1 MKINLSATPLKV
13 DVLEELGGSI
23 CTSIADTQEKL
34 INGGMKYVVTLGDD
48 EYSLI
53 LNETNL
59 RAIAKAFGTET
70 EDWNGR
76 QIECYVG
83 TLIYNKEERT
93 GVRVRIPETVEKT
106 EKTVTAADLV
116 EPAGSGNEITDDI
129 PF

>member
-1 MKINLSATPLKV
+1 MQITLRATPLKV
-13 DVLEELGGSI
+13 DTLEELGGTLQTTI
-23 CTSIADTQEKL
+23 TDTQEKL
-34 INGGMKYVVTLGDD
+34 INGDMKYVVTLGDD

-59 RAIAKAFGTET
+59 RAIAKAYGTET
-70 EDWNGR
+70 EDWGGR

-83 TLIYNKEERT
+83 KLVYNKEEKT
-93 GVRVRIPETVEKT
+93 GVRVRVPEQAAKPA

-116 EPAGSGNEITDDI
+116 DQVGGDIKDDI